1 MSIFNIRK
9 NLESLLITFRAFKNA
24 HILEQVKE
32 NSVSVTQM
40 RGIHDT
46 RRDIVDTAVHRDM
59 QTSMEEAFY
68 SGLCGK
74 MLERCKKIFP
84 I

>member
-1 MSIFNIRK
+1 MSIFKIRK
-9 NLESLLITFRAFKNA
+9 NLELLLITFRAFKNA

-32 NSVSVTQM
+32 NSVEVTQM

-46 RRDIVDTAVHRDM
+46 RRDIVDTAVHRHM

-68 SGLCGK
+68 SGLHGK
-74 MLERCKKIFP
+74 MLERFKFFP